1 MLKGLLY
8 QQLLLLHLYDHS
20 TATHQLTK
28 HFEYEHTDQAQ
39 ICRVRSTDMPYLLVE

>member
-1 MLKGLLY
+1 MLKGLY

-28 HFEYEHTDQAQ
+28 HFGYEHTQVK
-39 ICRVRSTDMPYLLVE
+39 CKSVGVGLLALFID